1 MEKLHTF
8 KSFSQLREEATK
20 VKQMKEVADRQ
31 AKSIESYSKLLKEYG
46 VASPSE
52 LDAEVRNAFF
62 ARLAESVDVSLT
74 INESTRAQ
82 IGVADKNG
90 NITTVYLHYGSMGDN
105 ADVIRHFGGKE
116 AKELVK
122 LGKAGISFLGK
133 KLGPK
138 NDFANP
144 DYEMTMFYGRDR
156 GEKGNS
162 VNSGKMDSI
171 QDFARKVRNSAG
183 AEYIY
188 IWDEAT
194 NKWFYMDAY
203 EDQELKVFENVNE
216 SNEDLN
222 EGRSINKIQKDWS
235 DVTSKMAATATEW
248 KAAEG
253 DAKAKLLADLKEM
266 TAKKKALEAEL
277 DAAVAGKDKDL
288 ELAVESVVVA
298 EGAVKQF
305 EMDYKDME
313 TNIKRGIGW
322 IDPEYA
328 AETWYNTSS
337 SFQWE
342 LVASEVYERL
352 IKAGLLWFADET
364 GEGKGKQVKSLREL
378 GIKESVNEAYEVHYS
393 DGVRAM
399 KKFNDKNKAM
409 SFAKDLIKTNKSLQ
423 FVDIFNAGP
432 GFHSTADTDAIVAFW
447 GDGSYTDNVAKKDSK
462 LAAKKMNEAVLNEAN
477 DVKSEAISRLAD
489 FFRIPA
495 SSLQKFKFDGSDN
508 VKELTK
514 ALNST
519 SDQGTKLYYD
529 MAIKLAKEELG
540 VDESVEINEEDIKT
554 EEQFREYAI
563 EVLKKAHGED
573 YDEAKAKET
582 IDGIVAKV
590 DGDFGAAIGMLTSGL
605 G

>member
-1 MEKLHTF
+1 MEKIHTF

-31 AKSIESYSKLLKEYG
+31 SKSIESYSKLLKEYG

-52 LDAEVRNAFF
+52 LEEEVRNAFF
-62 ARLAESVDVSLT
+62 ARLAESVDVSIT

-82 IGVADKNG
+82 IGVADKKG
-90 NITTVYLHYGSMGDN
+90 NISTVYLHYGSMGDN
-105 ADVIRHFGGKE
+105 ADVIRQFGGKE

-162 VNSGKMDSI
+162 VNSGKMDAI

-194 NKWFYMDAY
+194 SKWFYMDAY
-203 EDQELKVFENVNE
+203 EDQELKVFEGVNE
-216 SNEDLN
+216 STEDLN

-235 DVTSKMAATATEW
+235 EVTSKMAATAAEW

-253 DAKAKLLADLKEM
+253 DVKTKLLADLKEM

-288 ELAVESVVVA
+288 ELAVESVVIA

-328 AETWYNTSS
+328 AETWYNSSS
-337 SFQWE
+337 SFQWD

-423 FVDIFNAGP
+423 FVDIFNAGS

-462 LAAKKMNEAVLNEAN
+462 LAAKKMNEAMLNEAN

-489 FFRIPA
+489 FFRVPA

-519 SDQGTKLYYD
+519 SDQGSKLYYD

-540 VDESVEINEEDIKT
+540 VDESIEINEEDIKT

-590 DGDFGAAIGMLTSGL
+590 DGDFGAAIGMLTSSL

>member
-1 MEKLHTF
+1 MEKIHTF

-31 AKSIESYSKLLKEYG
+31 SKSIESYSKLLKEYG

-52 LDAEVRNAFF
+52 LDEEVRNAFF

-82 IGVADKNG
+82 IGVADKKG
-90 NITTVYLHYGSMGDN
+90 NISTVYLHYGSMGDN
-105 ADVIRHFGGKE
+105 ADVIRQFGGKE

-138 NDFANP
+138 NNFANP

-162 VNSGKMDSI
+162 VNSGKMDAI

-194 NKWFYMDAY
+194 SKWFYMDAY
-203 EDQELKVFENVNE
+203 EDQELKVFEGVNE
-216 SNEDLN
+216 STEDLN

-235 DVTSKMAATATEW
+235 EVTSKMAATASEW

-253 DAKAKLLADLKEM
+253 DAKTKLLADLKEM

-288 ELAVESVVVA
+288 ELAVESVVIA

-328 AETWYNTSS
+328 AETWYNSSS
-337 SFQWE
+337 SFQWD

-378 GIKESVNEAYEVHYS
+378 GIKESVNEAFEVHYS

-423 FVDIFNAGP
+423 FVDIFNAGS

-489 FFRIPA
+489 FFRVPA

-519 SDQGTKLYYD
+519 SDQGSKLYYD

-590 DGDFGAAIGMLTSGL
+590 DGDFGAAIGMLTSNL

>member
-20 VKQMKEVADRQ
+20 IKQMKEVADRQ

-52 LDAEVRNAFF
+52 LDEEVRNAFF

-82 IGVADKNG
+82 IGVADKKG

-162 VNSGKMDSI
+162 VNSGKMDAI

-203 EDQELKVFENVNE
+203 EDQELKVFESVNE

-235 DVTSKMAATATEW
+235 DITSKMAATATEW

-462 LAAKKMNEAVLNEAN
+462 LAAKKMNEA
-477 DVKSEAISRLAD
+477 
-489 FFRIPA
+489 
-495 SSLQKFKFDGSDN
+495 
-508 VKELTK
+508 T
-514 ALNST
+514 
-519 SDQGTKLYYD
+519 
-529 MAIKLAKEELG
+529 
-540 VDESVEINEEDIKT
+540 EINEEDIKT

>member
-1 MEKLHTF
+1 MEKIHTF

-31 AKSIESYSKLLKEYG
+31 SKSIESYSKLLKEYG

-52 LDAEVRNAFF
+52 LDEEVRNAFF

-82 IGVADKNG
+82 IGVADKKG
-90 NITTVYLHYGSMGDN
+90 NISTVYLHYGSMGDN
-105 ADVIRHFGGKE
+105 ADVIRQFGGKE

-162 VNSGKMDSI
+162 VNSGKMDAI

-194 NKWFYMDAY
+194 SKWFYMDAY
-203 EDQELKVFENVNE
+203 EDQELRVFEGVNE
-216 SNEDLN
+216 STEDLN

-235 DVTSKMAATATEW
+235 EVTSKMAATASEW

-253 DAKAKLLADLKEM
+253 DAKTKLLADLKEM

-288 ELAVESVVVA
+288 ELAVESVVIA

-328 AETWYNTSS
+328 AETWYNSSS
-337 SFQWE
+337 SFQWD

-378 GIKESVNEAYEVHYS
+378 GIKESVNEAFEVHYS

-423 FVDIFNAGP
+423 FVDIFNAGS

-462 LAAKKMNEAVLNEAN
+462 LAAKKMNEAMLNEAN

-489 FFRIPA
+489 FFRVPA

-519 SDQGTKLYYD
+519 SDQGSKLYYD

-540 VDESVEINEEDIKT
+540 VDESIEINEEDIKT

-590 DGDFGAAIGMLTSGL
+590 DGDFGAAIGMLTSSL

>member
-20 VKQMKEVADRQ
+20 IKQMKEVADRQ

-82 IGVADKNG
+82 IGVADKKG

-203 EDQELKVFENVNE
+203 EDQELKVFESVNE

-248 KAAEG
+248 KTAEG

-352 IKAGLLWFADET
+352 IKAGLLWFSDET